1 MHRHAAY
8 QRHNNPSFPDRL
20 SKKRFPGM
28 PSREQLEELLTT
40 EPDDVFLNY
49 ALAKTLVSSGDLS
62 AGLARFD
69 RVLELDPKYVPG
81 YFQKSQTL
89 VEQGKKAE
97 ASDVLKCGINVARE
111 LGDTHAEGEMTAFLD
126 TLSD

>member
-1 MHRHAAY
+1 
-8 QRHNNPSFPDRL
+8 
-20 SKKRFPGM
+20 M
-28 PSREQLEELLTT
+28 PSREQLEELLTA

-49 ALAKTLVSSGDLS
+49 ALAKTLVSDGDIT
-62 AGLARFD
+62 AALARFD

-81 YFQKSQTL
+81 YFQKSQAL
-89 VEQGKKAE
+89 AE
-97 ASDVLKCGINVARE
+97 HGNTFEARDILKRGIGIAKE